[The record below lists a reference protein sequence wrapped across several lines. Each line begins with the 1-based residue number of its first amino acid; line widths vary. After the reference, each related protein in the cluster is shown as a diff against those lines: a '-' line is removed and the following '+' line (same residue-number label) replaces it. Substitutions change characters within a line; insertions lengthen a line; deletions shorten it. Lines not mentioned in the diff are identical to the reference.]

1 MADRSE
7 LSFAV
12 RRAAVLALA
21 AGTALTL
28 AACASTPPKAT
39 ADGGAPPRELA
50 GPDGAPLTQDELAA
64 AIAEDV
70 DALEEWFNQGAQQ
83 ASMQRDAE
91 RLGSEP
97 PRVPPMKPEPI
108 IDDSVAVLPA
118 NAGVDLDDEQ
128 PVEMELTIALPDEL
142 RTPPAPPAPA
152 EPEPTREQRIERL
165 ATELAARLREQAE
178 SGEQPLQ
185 ALAAIAALELIQPG
199 IYESPAAAELLTSG
213 ERDTL
218 NLWRDMLRYTGRSLA
233 ENDSSGSL
241 LRSIRVANEQ
251 ARDLSTL
258 ELTKVAL
265 CARVDGFGQYEE
277 LESAKM
283 LAGRPHRIGLYVE
296 VDGFGARPGSNANG
310 VPAFGVELT
319 RELSLYHDADG
330 LLAWRRPGVDI
341 TDSSLNRRR
350 DFFFSEVIELPQTL
364 TVGSYRLKVAV
375 TDRVTGAVAESIIPI
390 DIVADAR
397 LTRGDER

>member
-1 MADRSE
+1 MATRNA

-12 RRAAVLALA
+12 RRAAALALA

-28 AACASTPPKAT
+28 AACASSGASDQT
-39 ADGGAPPRELA
+39 AGSPNAEPSRD
-50 GPDGAPLTQDELAA
+50 DLAA
-64 AIAEDV
+64 AIAEDTQ
-70 DALEEWFNQGAQQ
+70 ALQEWFDQGAQQ

-91 RLGSEP
+91 RLGSES
-97 PRVPPMKPEPI
+97 PRIPPMQPEPI

-118 NAGVDLDDEQ
+118 NAGVDLDEEQ
-128 PVEMELTIALPDEL
+128 PVEMEVAIAVPEDL
-142 RTPPAPPAPA
+142 TPPPPA

-178 SGEQPLQ
+178 AGDQPLQ
-185 ALAAIAALELIQPG
+185 ALAALAAIELIQPG
-199 IYESPAAAELLTSG
+199 VYENPAAAELLTSG

-218 NLWRDMLRYTGRSLA
+218 NLWRDMLRYAGRSLA
-233 ENDSSGSL
+233 ETDSSGTL
-241 LRSIRVANEQ
+241 LRSIRAASEQ
-251 ARDLSTL
+251 ARDLATL

-265 CARVDGFGQYEE
+265 CARVDGFGQYIE
-277 LESAKM
+277 LDNSKM
-283 LAGRPHRIGLYVE
+283 LAGRPHRVGLYVE
-296 VDGFGARPGSNANG
+296 VDGFGARPGSDDSG
-310 VPAFGVELT
+310 LPAYGVELT

-350 DFFFSEVIELPQTL
+350 DFFFSEVIDLPQTL
-364 TVGSYRLKVAV
+364 TVGSYRLKVTV
-375 TDRVTGAVAESIIPI
+375 TDRVTGAVAESIVPI

-397 LTRGDER
+397 LTRGGDR

>member
-1 MADRSE
+1 M
-7 LSFAV
+7 
-12 RRAAVLALA
+12 
-21 AGTALTL
+21 T
-28 AACASTPPKAT
+28 
-39 ADGGAPPRELA
+39 
-50 GPDGAPLTQDELAA
+50 
-64 AIAEDV
+64 
-70 DALEEWFNQGAQQ
+70 
-83 ASMQRDAE
+83 
-91 RLGSEP
+91 
-97 PRVPPMKPEPI
+97 PEPI
-108 IDDSVAVLPA
+108 IDDSVAALPA
-118 NAGVDLDDEQ
+118 NAGVDLDEEE
-128 PVEMELTIALPDEL
+128 PVEMELTIALPEEL
-142 RTPPAPPAPA
+142 LPPPPAPA

-165 ATELAARLREQAE
+165 TTELAARLREQAE
-178 SGEQPLQ
+178 AGEQPLQ

-199 IYESPAAAELLTSG
+199 IYESPLAAELLTSG

-233 ENDSSGSL
+233 ENDSSGTL

-251 ARDLSTL
+251 ARELATL
-258 ELTKVAL
+258 GLTKVAL

-277 LESAKM
+277 LESNTM
-283 LAGRPHRIGLYVE
+283 LAGKPHRVGLYVE

>member
-1 MADRSE
+1 MANRSE
-7 LSFAV
+7 LLFAV
-12 RRAAVLALA
+12 RRAAALALIS
-21 AGTALTL
+21 GTALTL
-28 AACASTPPKAT
+28 AACASTAT
-39 ADGGAPPRELA
+39 GDQSAQSPNAAPSR
-50 GPDGAPLTQDELAA
+50 DDLAA
-64 AIAEDV
+64 AIAEDTQ
-70 DALEEWFNQGAQQ
+70 ALQEWFDQGAQQ

-97 PRVPPMKPEPI
+97 PRIPPMKPEPI

-118 NAGVDLDDEQ
+118 NAGVDLDEEQ
-128 PVEMELTIALPDEL
+128 PVEMEVAIALPEEL
-142 RTPPAPPAPA
+142 TAPPPA

-165 ATELAARLREQAE
+165 ASELAARLREQAE

-218 NLWRDMLRYTGRSLA
+218 NLWRDMLRYAGRSLA
-233 ENDSSGSL
+233 ENDSSGTL

-251 ARDLSTL
+251 ARELATL
-258 ELTKVAL
+258 ELAKVAL
-265 CARVDGFGQYEE
+265 CARVDGFGQYVE
-277 LESAKM
+277 LDHSKM
-283 LAGRPHRIGLYVE
+283 LAGKPHRVGLYVE
-296 VDGFGARPGSNANG
+296 VDGFGARPGSDQNG

-350 DFFFSEVIELPQTL
+350 DFFFSEVIDLPQTL
-364 TVGSYRLKVAV
+364 TVGSYRLKVTV

-397 LTRGDER
+397 LTRGDDR

>member
-12 RRAAVLALA
+12 RRAAVFALA
-21 AGTALTL
+21 AGAALTL

-39 ADGGAPPRELA
+39 ADRGALPSEDA
-50 GPDGAPLTQDELAA
+50 GPDGAPLTQNELAA
-64 AIAEDV
+64 AIADDV
-70 DALEEWFNQGAQQ
+70 EALQEWFNQGAQQ

-97 PRVPPMKPEPI
+97 PRVPSMTPEPI
-108 IDDSVAVLPA
+108 IDDSVAALPA
-118 NAGVDLDDEQ
+118 NAGVDLDEEE
-128 PVEMELTIALPDEL
+128 PVEMELTIALPEEL
-142 RTPPAPPAPA
+142 LPPPPAPA

-165 ATELAARLREQAE
+165 TTELAARLREQAE
-178 SGEQPLQ
+178 AGEQPLQ

-199 IYESPAAAELLTSG
+199 IYESPLAAELLTSG

-233 ENDSSGSL
+233 ENDSSGTL

-251 ARDLSTL
+251 ARELATL
-258 ELTKVAL
+258 GLTKVAL

-277 LESAKM
+277 LESNTM
-283 LAGRPHRIGLYVE
+283 LAGKPHRVGLYVE